1 MVVNVTAQR
10 ASEMIGAGE
19 VAVIDVRP
27 VAEWERGH
35 VPGARQLALDEIRD
49 NPRALPSEGVLFVC
63 GLTPRSSVLLVFAGL
78 RLLRRRGRRRR
89 LRVSAHPEP
98 DGDLVRTV
106 SVAH

>member
-10 ASEMIGAGE
+10 ASEMIRAGE

-35 VPGARQLALDEIRD
+35 VPGARQLALDEIRA

-63 GLTPRSSVLLVFAGL
+63 AGGVRSQTAARIALEQGVQRVYSLIGGTLSWTKAGFLLAVPL
-78 RLLRRRGRRRR
+78 
-89 LRVSAHPEP
+89 
-98 DGDLVRTV
+98 D
-106 SVAH
+106 VAV